1 MAKNSFE
8 KYNRGKLSE
17 ITYKT
22 FEVARKEKA
31 FITFIAVLTFICGIV
46 TPYTQIAM
54 WFGFC
59 LAAYSAIA
67 NDSIQTIG
75 TFIASNSHRKWWI
88 LWLFMGLIFLATVTY
103 SWVVFDGDVSHQR
116 LASKGFDVAPTSF
129 SFLQLAAPILLLVL
143 TRLRMPVSTSVL
155 LLSAFSTQANSIGQI
170 LTKSFS
176 GYILA
181 FFTAII
187 VWILVSKYLSKF
199 FKGKKP
205 AKFWTPLQWVT
216 SGALWSI
223 WISQDAANIAVY
235 LPRSLGIYEFIGFA
249 GFIFL
254 GLGVLFYLKGDKIQ
268 GIVNEKSGVTDV
280 RAATVVDLIYACLL
294 YYFKVISTIPISTTW
309 VFIGLLGGRELA
321 IAISKKRDKKRSK
334 SLKKAGSMV
343 GRDLLY
349 ASIGL
354 ILSLL
359 LALAINKD
367 LRNEVLDTVSSS
379 ITEEVSPVN
388 SVNIKD

>member
-8 KYNRGKLSE
+8 KYNRGTLSE

-22 FEVARKEKA
+22 FEVAKKEKA
-31 FITFIAVLTFICGIV
+31 FITFIAVLSFLCGIF
-46 TPYTQIAM
+46 TPYPQIAM
-54 WFGFC
+54 WLGFAM
-59 LAAYSAIA
+59 AAYSAIA

-88 LWLFMGLIFLATVTY
+88 LWLFMGVIFLCTVTY

-116 LASKGFDVAPTSF
+116 LASKGFDQAPTSF
-129 SFLQLAAPILLLVL
+129 SFLQLAAPILLLIL

-155 LLSAFSTQANSIGQI
+155 LLSAFSTQANSIGKV

-176 GYILA
+176 GYLLA
-181 FFTAII
+181 FFVAII
-187 VWILVSKYLSKF
+187 VWLLVQRIVSKYFKSKH
-199 FKGKKP
+199 P
-205 AKFWTPLQWVT
+205 SKFWTPLQWVT

-223 WISQDAANIAVY
+223 WIAQDAANIAVY
-235 LPRSLGIYEFIGFA
+235 LPRSLNIYQFVGFA

-268 GIVNEKSGVTDV
+268 SIVNEKSGVTDV
-280 RAATVVDLIYACLL
+280 RAATLVDIVYACLL

-321 IAISKKRDKKRSK
+321 IAISKRRQKKRSK
-334 SLKKAGSMV
+334 SLKKAGSML
-343 GRDLLY
+343 GRDLAY

-354 ILSLL
+354 LLSLL
-359 LALAINKD
+359 LAFAINSD
-367 LRNEVLDTVSSS
+367 LR
-379 ITEEVSPVN
+379 EEILGTASATPTT
-388 SVNIKD
+388 SVRE